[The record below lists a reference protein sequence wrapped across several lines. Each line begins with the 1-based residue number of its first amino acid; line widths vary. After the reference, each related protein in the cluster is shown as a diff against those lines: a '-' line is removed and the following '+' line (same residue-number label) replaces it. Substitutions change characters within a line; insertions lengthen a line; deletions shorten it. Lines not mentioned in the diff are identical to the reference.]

1 MIKAVLLD
9 LDDTLLR
16 LDAGPFVERYL
27 VGLADLIVAA
37 YPSLADAS
45 LPVDKA
51 IKRATRATI
60 GNLDPTRTNAQV
72 FLQVVSELLDLP
84 ADEILALFETFY
96 NGAYVR
102 LSDMASPIP
111 TARTLVA
118 RLLDMGLAVVIATNP
133 VFPLKALWQRL
144 AWAGLDT
151 PHRPYALVTGADMM
165 HFTKPHPHFYEEILA
180 RVGVEADE
188 AIMVG
193 DDLTNDMLP
202 AAQAGLSTFLID
214 GNTTAVPPDPDGARP
229 DGSGTLADFDG
240 QVSAGWLATL
250 HPWPRTAEQVIP
262 RMLGDVGALF
272 GLIANI
278 NPAYWHM
285 RPDPNEWSPLETLC
299 HLRDSERSVQRPRLQ
314 RIAAEDNPFIS
325 QPQDPPGPGE
335 RDLTG
340 EEGHAALRE
349 FWDERCQTLD
359 FIQSLRPE
367 DWSRPARHS
376 IFGPTTLLEMAH
388 FTTRHDHLHINQL
401 CETIGRCR

>member
-16 LDAGPFVERYL
+16 LDARPFVERYL
-27 VGLADLIVAA
+27 VGLADLIITA
-37 YPSLADAS
+37 YPALAGAS

-72 FLQVVSELLDLP
+72 FLEVVTELLDLP
-84 ADEILALFETFY
+84 VDEILALFGTFY
-96 NGAYVR
+96 DGAYLR
-102 LSDMASPIP
+102 LSDMAHPIP
-111 TARTLVA
+111 TAGPLVA
-118 RLLDMGLAVVIATNP
+118 RLLDMDLAVVIATNP
-133 VFPLKALWQRL
+133 VFPLKAVVQRL
-144 AWAGLDT
+144 AWAGLDK
-151 PHRPYALVTGADMM
+151 PRRPYAVITSADTM
-165 HFTKPHPHFYEEILA
+165 HFTKPNPHFYEETLA

-188 AIMVG
+188 ALMVG
-193 DDLTNDMLP
+193 DDFANDILP
-202 AAQAGLSTFLID
+202 AAQAGLNTFLID
-214 GNTTAVPPDPDGARP
+214 GGTAATPPDGVRP
-229 DGSGTLADFDG
+229 DGSGTLADLDQ

-250 HPWPRTAEQVIP
+250 HPRPRTAEQVIP
-262 RMLGDVGALF
+262 RMLGDVSALF
-272 GLIANI
+272 GLIADI

-285 RPDPNEWSPLETLC
+285 RPIPNEWSPLETLC
-299 HLRDSERSVQRPRLQ
+299 HLRDIERSVQRPRLQ

-335 RDLTG
+335 RDLSG

-359 FIQSLRPE
+359 FVQSLRPE

-401 CETIGRCR
+401 CESIRQCG